1 VEIRESIKGVIN
13 IHNTN
18 KLELQKE
25 NTLLYFSKYISL
37 LHPELSKLMPVDFEN
52 IENFLSIGFNNK
64 SQEKKIMELFK
75 LYEFLPLN
83 SQSKKTTQA
92 IEKLYKII
100 EADRPFDP
108 SQILL
113 RQESFKQAI
122 EEKTFV
128 LAKVLYD
135 KLLSTVPENFL
146 CFMALRSCTTAKFG
160 QQDFARVIK
169 LFTIDIKALKQVVE
183 TQYGDLISSATPLII
198 EYIQKLWRTDKEKA
212 SSLLKYFIKQQL
224 PFQSDQSYNHALI
237 ASFDDSKII
246 NLDFIKALLES
257 NVVNINTVIT
267 SKTDKTCKV
276 VKTPFSVAIGKMN
289 FELLE
294 LLLEHGADPYL
305 AINEGRLVVEALYGE
320 GVEFRMSSGL
330 SKKLPMQEDQ
340 QKYIAKLDEFLE
352 NFFLSKLT
360 KNQEALRKAPEE
372 LESKSNSSEASIP
385 STFDKEAVL
394 FEGDDSSK
402 KISAFDQYINYKAG
416 AQNNKDLP
424 AKKNLEHKFDFLLLN
439 FIKSNDAQQ
448 LESLNTLVKE
458 NPELNGYFATCL
470 VNSNISSDLVIETF
484 ADKYQLLNRFFT
496 LKKALSFKEKIE
508 PKVLKFQE
516 NVAEVYGN
524 FANKIFV
531 KIPEELLETLDVN
544 YKTKLLAQLRDL
556 HFIKSD
562 SKGVSGIKSYTSSI
576 KLKIAGFDQNLY
588 TTERHLDQK
597 V

>member
-1 VEIRESIKGVIN
+1 
-13 IHNTN
+13 
-18 KLELQKE
+18 
-25 NTLLYFSKYISL
+25 
-37 LHPELSKLMPVDFEN
+37 M
-52 IENFLSIGFNNK
+52 
-64 SQEKKIMELFK
+64 
-75 LYEFLPLN
+75 
-83 SQSKKTTQA
+83 
-92 IEKLYKII
+92 
-100 EADRPFDP
+100 
-108 SQILL
+108 
-113 RQESFKQAI
+113 
-122 EEKTFV
+122 

-135 KLLSTVPENFL
+135 KLLSTVPENHL
-146 CFMALRSCTTAKFG
+146 CFMALRSCIKAKFG

-183 TQYGDLISSATPLII
+183 MQYGDLISSATPLII
-198 EYIQKLWRTDKEKA
+198 EYIQKIWCTDKEKA

-237 ASFDDSKII
+237 ASFNDSKII

-330 SKKLPMQEDQ
+330 SKKLPMKEDQ

-360 KNQEALRKAPEE
+360 KNQEALRKDPEE

-424 AKKNLEHKFDFLLLN
+424 AKKTLEHKFDFLLLN

-531 KIPEELLETLDVN
+531 KIPEEMLETLDVN

-597 V
+597 GNILIIFDKLGDHSKTPYSGKPIATTHHDFTNLIYTNTLGLDVSDYLDHSEDYKEVLDVVALGNEGEFD